1 VKELLLTI
9 VKSLVTKPEAIEITE
24 TVSGIMTILE
34 LRVAKEDT
42 GRVIGKQGHTAK
54 SIRTIL
60 GAVAARN
67 NRSVVVQIAE

>member
-1 VKELLLTI
+1 MKEILQRIVELL
-9 VKSLVTKPEAIEITE
+9 VANPEAIEITE

-42 GRVIGKQGHTAK
+42 GRVIGKQGHTAI

-60 GAVAARN
+60 GAIAARN
-67 NRSVVVQIAE
+67 NRGVVVQIAE